1 MPSYNF
7 DEIMRDLK
15 NKVYHPVYL
24 LQGDE
29 PYYIDQLTDYIAS
42 NVLSENEKEF
52 NQTVLYGRDFDL
64 LTLVSA
70 AKRYPMMA
78 NYQVLIIK
86 EAQDIK
92 NLIPRESKDKD
103 KSKKPEA
110 DEKNP
115 LLQYLQSP
123 LKSTLLVFCYKYK
136 NIDKRTR
143 TGKIFEKA
151 AAVFESKK
159 LYDNKIQ
166 DWVNSYVSS
175 KGYRISSRAAV
186 LIGDYIG
193 ADLTRIVNELDK
205 MMLNV
210 KPETEIDI
218 QQVEQNIGIS
228 KDFNVFELQNAL
240 GNKNI
245 LKANRIINYFASN
258 AKNNPLPMTL
268 ANLSGYFNKVMF
280 YHTLPDKS
288 RRIAASAL
296 GVHEFFI
303 GDYEK
308 AARNYT
314 PRKVELIFNHLR
326 EYDMRSKGVGGNN
339 EEEGELLKE
348 LIFKILH

>member
-1 MPSYNF
+1 MPSYSF

-29 PYYIDQLTDYIAS
+29 PYYIDQVTDFISA

-52 NQTVLYGRDFDL
+52 NQSILYGRDIDL
-64 LTLVSA
+64 LSLVSA

-78 NYQVLIIK
+78 NYQVVIIK

-92 NLIPRESKDKD
+92 NLLPRESKDRE
-103 KSKKPEA
+103 KKGDGE
-110 DEKNP
+110 DKNP
-115 LLQYLQSP
+115 LLQYLHNP

-136 NIDKRTR
+136 SIDRRTR
-143 TGKIFEKA
+143 VGKIFDKA

-159 LYDNKIQ
+159 LYDNKIA
-166 DWVNSYVSS
+166 DWVSAYVKS
-175 KGYRISSRAAV
+175 KNYRISTRAAL

-193 ADLTRIVNELDK
+193 SDLTRIVNELDK

-210 KPETEIDI
+210 RSETEIDI
-218 QQVEQNIGIS
+218 QHVEENIGIS
-228 KDFNVFELQNAL
+228 KEFNVFELQNAL

-245 LKANRIINYFASN
+245 LKANRIINYFGAN
-258 AKNNPLPMTL
+258 TKNNPLPMTL
-268 ANLSGYFNKVMF
+268 ANLSGYFNKIMF
-280 YHTLPDKS
+280 YHSLPDKS
-288 RRIAASAL
+288 RRVASTAL

-308 AARNYT
+308 AARNYS
-314 PRKVELIFNHLR
+314 PRKVELIFHHLR

-339 EEEGELLKE
+339 EAEGELLKE